1 MNDFISLISNSFG
14 IIASVLAIGSWLWER
29 TLRRRIEA
37 EGKRRIW
44 AEISKVRGLMADME
58 KDELDP
64 SKGIGRQQAVGKLTF
79 MLRDLLRE
87 ACIAEK
93 NISVDKILLWRKV
106 GKIGSDWQ
114 EQIALNLLLTEE
126 ISEVEADKIASKFA
140 HWDELPDDHTCT
152 GLPPTWKKTLTSNE
166 IESAKA

>member
-29 TLRRRIEA
+29 TLRQRIEA

-64 SKGIGRQQAVGKLTF
+64 TKGIGRQQAVGKLTF

-126 ISEVEADKIASKFA
+126 ISEAEADKIASKFS

-152 GLPPTWKKTLTSNE
+152 GLPPTWKKATNPNE
-166 IESAKA
+166 VELVKA